1 MKGIC
6 VPVLKRILER
16 QKLGRFGSNYV
27 PSVLATPQE
36 APSIS
41 RPTAIWVKSLGRHV
55 HCMGD
60 PEVSATLLALHHP
73 LLVDLHEQKM
83 VHTAP
88 AHHPLFG
95 FPGYAS
101 AALEPVKG
109 TLSVAERMN
118 FRQYH
123 PKVMVEHPMTGERAP
138 AAFPYLGD
146 LLLFFRVDE
155 QVMLVNWPVKD
166 KASAFSV
173 PSPGSTRKKE

>member
-1 MKGIC
+1 
-6 VPVLKRILER
+6 
-16 QKLGRFGSNYV
+16 
-27 PSVLATPQE
+27 
-36 APSIS
+36 
-41 RPTAIWVKSLGRHV
+41 
-55 HCMGD
+55 MGD